1 MAGGAKETPRQR
13 MIGLMYLVLMA
24 MLALNVSNTVLDKF
38 IFIEQSLENSNGIT
52 SQENDRQLHAIEG
65 AAAKKVNDVTKSVLA
80 DAKALRNETA
90 EVVAYID
97 QLKEE
102 IKEKT
107 GGVDPQTGD
116 LKGKSDYQKPTELLI
131 GLEGKKN
138 GKAYELEKKL
148 NTLAKHF
155 DDVAMKHDTS
165 KTWQKIGKLAKP
177 ASEMPQ
183 YKEDKDNK
191 KKDFANIQFDHTPT
205 AACMAI
211 LSEMSSEIL
220 QNETKVLKVLNDRV
234 GGRVVFDKVVAV
246 VKPTSKYVA
255 AGLDYEA
262 TMFIAASSSAA
273 KPRMK
278 YNGGSIKVVDGI
290 GEVKFPAKPAKYDK
304 NGRSLQSWKGEI
316 TYTTP
321 FGDTTLLVEEEY
333 VVVKPSIEVNSATVN
348 ALYRNVANKLVIDVP
363 ALGESYNPQ
372 FSASNAKVMSSG
384 KVATIIPGVKAKS
397 VALTV
402 RSNGNKIGTKN
413 FKTRGVPKPSITFPG
428 VDLKKGISSK
438 TRTLK
443 VRPKPD
449 EEFKAALPDEAN
461 YRVMEWEVTVAFGT
475 KPLAGPVKIKGG
487 KQDFDIGSLLKKAPK
502 GTPGVRVV
510 VDVKTV
516 VRKNSQGQTEKVSGV
531 GGITTISVN

>member
-38 IFIEQSLENSNGIT
+38 IFIEQSLENSNHIT
-52 SQENDRQLHAIEG
+52 AQENDRQLHAIEG
-65 AAAKKVNDVTKSVLA
+65 AAAKKVNETTKQVLE
-80 DAKALRNETA
+80 DAKALRKETA
-90 EVVAYID
+90 EVISYID
-97 QLKEE
+97 NLKKQ
-102 IKEKT
+102 IVDKT
-107 GGVDPQTGD
+107 GGYDHGE
-116 LKGKSDYQKPTELLI
+116 LKGKSDTQKPAELLI
-131 GLEGKKN
+131 GLEGKKD

-148 NTLAKHF
+148 NALAKHF
-155 DDVAMKHDTS
+155 DDVAMKHDTT
-165 KTWQKIGKLAKP
+165 KTWQAIGKLAKP
-177 ASEMPQ
+177 AKEMDQ
-183 YKEDKDNK
+183 YKDDKDNK
-191 KKDFANIQFDHTPT
+191 NKDFAYIQFEETPT

-211 LSEMSSEIL
+211 LSEMSSEVL

-255 AGLDYEA
+255 AGLEYEA

-278 YNGGSIKVVDGI
+278 YNGSSIKVVDGI
-290 GEVKFPAKPAKYDK
+290 GEVKFPVKPAKYDK
-304 NGRSLQSWKGEI
+304 NGRSTQSWQGEI

-333 VVVKPSIEVNSATVN
+333 VVVKPTIEVNSATVN
-348 ALYRNVANKLVIDVP
+348 ALYRNVANKLVVDVP
-363 ALGESYNPQ
+363 ALGEAYNPQ

-402 RSNGNKIGTKN
+402 RSSGNTIGTKN
-413 FKTRGVPKPSITFPG
+413 FKTRGVPKPTITFPG
-428 VDLKKGISSK
+428 VDLKKGISAK

-461 YRVMEWEVTVAFGT
+461 YRVVEWEVTVAFGT

-502 GTPGVRVV
+502 GTPGVVIV

-531 GGITTISVN
+531 GGITTIAVN